1 MIIGYCRVSGKDQCL
16 TRQIESLKEYGCEK
30 IYADKATGKNFN
42 RPEYSKLKEMLRAGD
57 TLVVHEFD
65 RLGRNKKLTL
75 KELQYFKDNNIRL
88 IALNLPTT
96 QMDTKDNLMLDTIN
110 NIVIELYTMMA
121 QQEIETRE
129 KRQREGIDNMLVNE
143 DGKKVSSKTGRLYG
157 RQSIEYPKN
166 WDSVIQLVD
175 NKQLSN
181 LEAMTMLGLKKTTY
195 YKLLKEYKSNI
206 FKSML
211 EV

>member
-1 MIIGYCRVSGKDQCL
+1 MIIGYARVSTTDQNL
-16 TRQIESLKEYGCEK
+16 ERQIDSLKSFGCER

-42 RPEYSKLKEMLRAGD
+42 RPEYNKLKDALRAGD

-75 KELQYFKDNNIRL
+75 KELEYFKDQGVRL

-96 QMDTKDNLMLDTIN
+96 QLDTNDNLMLETIN

-129 KRQREGIDNMLVNE
+129 KRQREGIDKALKNGV
-143 DGKKVSSKTGRLYG
+143 KFGRTA
-157 RQSIEYPKN
+157 IEYPEGWETIYNMVKN
-166 WDSVIQLVD
+166 KEISGV
-175 NKQLSN
+175 K
-181 LEAMTMLGLKKTTY
+181 AMQMLGLKKTTF
-195 YKLLKEYKSNI
+195 YKLKKQYEQE
-206 FKSML
+206 L
-211 EV
+211 EK

>member
-1 MIIGYCRVSGKDQCL
+1 MLIGYCRVSTRDQDL

-30 IYADKATGKNFN
+30 IYSDKATGKNFN
-42 RPEYSKLKEMLRAGD
+42 RPEYTKLKDALRKGD

-75 KELQYFKDNNIRL
+75 KELQYFKDNGIRL
-88 IALNLPTT
+88 VALNLPTT
-96 QMDTKDNLMLDTIN
+96 QMDTKDNLMLETIN

-129 KRQREGIDNMLVNE
+129 KRQREGIDIALANGV
-143 DGKKVSSKTGRLYG
+143 KFGRKEV
-157 RQSIEYPKN
+157 EYPKN
-166 WDSVIQLVD
+166 WESVIQLVD

>member
-1 MIIGYCRVSGKDQCL
+1 MIIGYCRVSTRDQDL

-30 IYADKATGKNFN
+30 IYSDKATGKNFN
-42 RPEYSKLKEMLRAGD
+42 RPEYTKLKDALRAGD

-75 KELQYFKDNNIRL
+75 KELQYFKDNGIRL

-96 QMDTKDNLMLDTIN
+96 MMNTTDNLMLETIN

-129 KRQREGIDNMLVNE
+129 KRQREGIDVALANGV
-143 DGKKVSSKTGRLYG
+143 KFGRKE
-157 RQSIEYPKN
+157 IEYPKN
-166 WDSVIQLVD
+166 WESVMALVD
-175 NKQLSN
+175 NKQVSN
-181 LEAMTMLGLKKTTY
+181 IDAMQMLGLKKTTY
-195 YKLLKEYKSNI
+195 YKLLKEYRNK
-206 FKSML
+206 
-211 EV
+211 